1 MAGHRLFKTA
11 LTRIGVLSLVLALAF
26 VFGPG
31 TSAEVNGGLAPV
43 YNAILIS
50 WDGVQRDHL
59 RELLEA
65 GQLPNLQALIHEGT
79 IVEIDVTHKTDT
91 KAGHAQML
99 TGYGPEV
106 TGVYSNA
113 VYRSIPK
120 GYTIFERLE
129 NALGEENIATVMI
142 TGKAG
147 NLGSKGP
154 ERAGPGRPGGANRWK
169 PGWNGPVATAR
180 LRDRLEKS
188 GITQSEI
195 KERLKKVF
203 GDDKVGRTIVGFI
216 MKAPARLRETL
227 LVARKRGIYE
237 LRAKDRAGDY
247 SERRTENGAKE
258 KQTRNQAT
266 QAAGPGFVSAEGL
279 EDILRRTQAEPF
291 YNAKPAID
299 LFEGDISRTAA
310 EVGNLALASLDRYGS
325 GRFFAFFHFSDPDH
339 AGHRYGENSIEY
351 SKAIITADEWLG
363 RIVAKLKELGIY
375 ERTRIYVTS
384 DHGMDEGKTSHAMAP
399 HVFLATNDPGIK
411 RRGDQRDIVPTILSQ
426 MGIDLSKITPALP
439 GRLLTQPERA
449 W

>member
-1 MAGHRLFKTA
+1 M
-11 LTRIGVLSLVLALAF
+11 VMALAF

-50 WDGVQRDHL
+50 WDGVQRNHL
-59 RELLEA
+59 RELLNA
-65 GQLPNLQALIHEGT
+65 GQLPNLQALIDEGT

-129 NALGEENIATVMI
+129 NALGEDNIATVMI

-154 ERAGPGRPGGANRWK
+154 ERGWLGGAGSASRGK
-169 PGWNGPVATAR
+169 PSWNGPVAAAR

-203 GDDKVGRTIVGFI
+203 GDDKVGRAIVGFI

-227 LVARKRGIYE
+227 LVARKAGVYE

-247 SERRTENGAKE
+247 SEGRAEKSAKE
-258 KQTRNQAT
+258 KQTRNQAP
-266 QAAGPGFVSAEGL
+266 GPGPVGTKRLA
-279 EDILRRTQAEPF
+279 DILRRTQAEPF

-299 LFEGDISRTAA
+299 LFEGDMSRTAA
-310 EVGNLALASLDRYGS
+310 EVGKLALESLDRYGS
-325 GRFFAFFHFSDPDH
+325 ARFFAFFHFSDPDH
-339 AGHRYGENSIEY
+339 AGHRYGENSSEY
-351 SKAIITADEWLG
+351 SKAIITVDEWLG
-363 RIVAKLKELGIY
+363 RIVAKLKDLGIY

-399 HVFLATNDPGIK
+399 YVFLATNDPGIK
-411 RRGDQRDIVPTILSQ
+411 TRGDQRDIVPTILSQ
-426 MGIDLSKITPALP
+426 MGIDLSEITPALP